1 MTEAVRSHPDDGKC
15 LVGEEA
21 RNLAPFNPE
30 RTVFDVKLLM
40 GRKFDDAMVQSRIDF
55 LPFKVVNKNGK
66 ACVELKIRG
75 ATHVFTPEEIS
86 ARILIKMKES
96 AQSYLGK
103 KIHFAVIAVPAHF
116 TQSQRLATLDA
127 ATIAGLNVARLI
139 NEPTAAAI
147 AFSMAKRGESIFV
160 FDMGGGSYLLST
172 LTTNDGIAEL
182 KHSGGTQVLGHLAD
196 RLNDHFISLIKRIY
210 KKDVKKSK
218 KLVRK
223 LLMQC
228 EQAQKALR
236 TQPQVHLDIKSII
249 DDLLFVD
256 GSPLSLGID
265 QNGIMAAFIPKN
277 TRIPTKMLM
286 LVEFDT
292 WKDGNRTL
300 EVYAGARPLTK
311 DCIAIGVIHLKRVT
325 TRPSWE
331 PPKAS
336 VTFRVDAIGILNVKV
351 KAEDTMESASIM
363 IDIRAHF
370 SLEKVDKMVKEAQEF
385 AEEDDKLLRNAVA
398 KNEFLT
404 YLSRKRWRWFHQKKY
419 RVEMDSIDQRV
430 IFTTIKE
437 TVEWLVDNEDAEAD
451 DFDAKM
457 KEVKEV
463 LDPIKV
469 HYSPTTSSQSH
480 SEL

>member
-1 MTEAVRSHPDDGKC
+1 
-15 LVGEEA
+15 
-21 RNLAPFNPE
+21 
-30 RTVFDVKLLM
+30 
-40 GRKFDDAMVQSRIDF
+40 MVQSRIDF

-96 AQSYLGK
+96 AESYLGK
-103 KIHFAVIAVPAHF
+103 KIQFAVIAVPAHF

-147 AFSMAKRGESIFV
+147 AFSMAKREESIFV

-182 KHSGGTQVLGHLAD
+182 KHSGGTHVLGHSAD
-196 RLNDHFISLIKRIY
+196 RLNDHFISLMKRIY

-218 KLVRK
+218 KL
-223 LLMQC
+223 
-228 EQAQKALR
+228 
-236 TQPQVHLDIKSII
+236 PQVHLDIKSII

-265 QNGIMAAFIPKN
+265 QNGIMAEFIPKN

-286 LVEFDT
+286 LVEFDK
-292 WKDGNRTL
+292 WKDGNRIL

-325 TRPSWE
+325 TGPSWE

-336 VTFRVDAIGILNVKV
+336 ATFRVDAIGILNVKV

-370 SLEKVDKMVKEAQEF
+370 SLEKVEKMVKEAQEF
-385 AEEDDKLLRNAVA
+385 PEEDDKLLRKAVA
-398 KNEFLT
+398 KNEFVS
-404 YLSRKRWRWFHQKKY
+404 YL
-419 RVEMDSIDQRV
+419 
-430 IFTTIKE
+430 
-437 TVEWLVDNEDAEAD
+437 
-451 DFDAKM
+451 
-457 KEVKEV
+457 
-463 LDPIKV
+463 
-469 HYSPTTSSQSH
+469 
-480 SEL
+480 